1 MPLAR
6 CRCGD
11 GKNYRGYQHH
21 GLARGGAMR
30 WASHKNRRRRELEF
44 SIIFL
49 SQSRCPMS
57 EMSAVVDPIIH
68 SPHTLV
74 VPAGRPR
81 SSGSREEGAK
91 DPSDIGL
98 FLHTF
103 SFLESWCPPARLV
116 PPIRIYYRAPQ
127 LPLN

>member
-6 CRCGD
+6 CRCCEET
-11 GKNYRGYQHH
+11 NYRRLPHH
-21 GLARGGAMR
+21 GLAPRGAMP

-57 EMSAVVDPIIH
+57 EMSALVDPIIH

-91 DPSDIGL
+91 DPANIE
-98 FLHTF
+98 FLLLT
-103 SFLESWCPPARLV
+103 S
-116 PPIRIYYRAPQ
+116 
-127 LPLN
+127 

>member
-6 CRCGD
+6 CRCCD
-11 GKNYRGYQHH
+11 ETNYRRLPPH
-21 GLARGGAMR
+21 GLAPRDAMP
-30 WASHKNRRRRELEF
+30 WASRKNRRRQELEF

-57 EMSAVVDPIIH
+57 EMSAEAIIR

-74 VPAGRPR
+74 APTGRPR

-91 DPSDIGL
+91 GPSDIQL
-98 FLHTF
+98 FLHN
-103 SFLESWCPPARLV
+103 L
-116 PPIRIYYRAPQ
+116 
-127 LPLN
+127 